1 MYDKDPYQKVRTPGY
16 GQAIRAADLNKIV
29 ALILQ
34 CVKGGK
40 GILVERAG
48 QSVIIRTEDGP
59 RGAGG
64 GGGLGGGETIWYRAA
79 SKAALPDAGDG
90 VASTALG
97 RVTAG
102 TLQGAC
108 FVRHPTTDDWV
119 SFTHLE

>member
-16 GQAIRAADLNKIV
+16 GQAIRAADLKKIV
-29 ALILQ
+29 ALIMQ

-59 RGAGG
+59 RGGRGG
-64 GGGLGGGETIWYRAA
+64 GGQTIWYTAA
-79 SKAALPDAGDG
+79 SKAALPDAADG
-90 VASTALG
+90 IISTALG
-97 RVTAG
+97 RVTTG

>member
-1 MYDKDPYQKVRTPGY
+1 MYDKDPNQRTKAPGY
-16 GQAIRAADLNKIV
+16 GQAITSADLRKIV

-34 CVKGGK
+34 NLTGGD
-40 GILVERAG
+40 GILVERHGQNVVVKLAAG
-48 QSVIIRTEDGP
+48 A

-64 GGGLGGGETIWYRAA
+64 GGGSGPTIWYTATT
-79 SKAALPDAGDG
+79 KAGLPDAADSI
-90 VASTALG
+90 VSTALG

>member
-1 MYDKDPYQKVRTPGY
+1 MYDKDPNQRTRAPGY
-16 GQAIRAADLNKIV
+16 GQAITSADLRKIV
-29 ALILQ
+29 ALVLQ
-34 CVKGGK
+34 NLRGGD
-40 GILVERAG
+40 GILVERHGQNVIVRLAAG
-48 QSVIIRTEDGP
+48 A

-64 GGGLGGGETIWYRAA
+64 GGGSGPTIWYTATT
-79 SKAALPDAGDG
+79 KAGLPDAADG
-90 VASTALG
+90 IVSTALG

>member
-1 MYDKDPYQKVRTPGY
+1 MYDKDPNQRTRAPGY
-16 GQAIRAADLNKIV
+16 GQAITSADLRKIV
-29 ALILQ
+29 ALVLQ
-34 CVKGGK
+34 CVKGDGQT
-40 GILVERAG
+40 ILVERAG
-48 QSVIIRTEDGP
+48 QSVIVKLAAGA

-64 GGGLGGGETIWYRAA
+64 GGGSGPTIWYTATT
-79 SKAALPDAGDG
+79 KAGLPDAADSI
-90 VASTALG
+90 VSTALG